1 MKYVQIENRK
11 SLYRDIESGAIINID
26 KEEFRTYQAE
36 VEMKRKEN
44 EKNLKIEN
52 KVNQLENDVS
62 EIKDLLRQL
71 VAKS

>member
-11 SLYRDIESGAIINID
+11 GLYRDIESGAIINID

-36 VEMKRKEN
+36 VEMKQKEN